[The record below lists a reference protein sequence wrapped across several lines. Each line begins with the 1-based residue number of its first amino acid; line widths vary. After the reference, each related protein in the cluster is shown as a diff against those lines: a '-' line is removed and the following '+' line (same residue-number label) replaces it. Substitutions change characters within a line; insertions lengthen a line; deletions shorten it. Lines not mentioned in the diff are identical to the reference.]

1 MSIDD
6 MESAMKLL
14 PPASLALLAGIFAGG
29 AARAATYHYTDHWD
43 YVRKPALSAAEFDD
57 RLQSDAASCDAM
69 VGPAHGAP
77 SAGYRSCMLQRGW
90 KFLSVTRV
98 RVSAPSESGFSSDAK
113 LKPGHF
119 IDRDTGMDCENI
131 GGASVCGPPSGTVRY
146 YDPEQGL
153 NCTRSGPVSV
163 CSNM

>member
-1 MSIDD
+1 MPRLINTPTTGIIS
-6 MESAMKLL
+6 
-14 PPASLALLAGIFAGG
+14 ASLPSVPRSSTHGSRATPQPATAWLA
-29 AARAATYHYTDHWD
+29 TST
-43 YVRKPALSAAEFDD
+43 
-57 RLQSDAASCDAM
+57 
-69 VGPAHGAP
+69 
-77 SAGYRSCMLQRGW
+77 YRSCMLQHGW

-98 RVSAPSESGFSSDAK
+98 RVPTPPADPNFSSNAK

-119 IDRDTGMDCENI
+119 IDHDTGMDCENI